1 MSLNFIRNRNSWFI
15 RGILI
20 LIAVAFIIGIG
31 YNLSDF
37 GAITEVPNRT
47 AAQVNGE
54 DVGLVN
60 FYLMRDSLKRQF
72 GQGGEIPEEYL
83 NQINIIALNQLINLK
98 LLAQKA
104 KSLGFRVTNE
114 ELDEAIKSDPNFQ
127 VDGKFVGA
135 ERYKQFIEEGLKQDV
150 GEFENSY
157 RERLLAEKFAGF
169 LDETALITEE
179 NLMDVYKRQNEK
191 INLYYIMFSGSDYAD
206 SYTPS
211 EDEIKLY
218 YQKHKGELKTTEMRQ
233 IRYFTLGPETF
244 EKNVQVS
251 NDEIN
256 SYYNAYPEEFKSED
270 GKQTP
275 LAEARKDIES
285 KLKAQKAEV
294 LREQFM
300 SRLDNPEGG
309 GAGLDA
315 IAQEFSIATISESK
329 PISISDDATDI
340 PPMITRQAFGIDKGK
355 ATIIPV
361 GASIWVVE
369 VKEIVPPRE
378 RTFEEAKKE
387 AAESLKREKSVQT
400 ARKKAEESI
409 KKLKGVKNE
418 NLPAQAK
425 KLGLDLKETGYF
437 SRTEKAPKIDSQMVS
452 SEAFELDPKAGV
464 PTRIYDDGDKFYII
478 SVKDVNIAGPENFA
492 AVKDDLMDQELQ
504 KQRSQVIQKMIQD
517 LRLQAEIV
525 PNSKLFPSQG

>member
-20 LIAVAFIIGIG
+20 LIAVAFIVGIG

-37 GAITEVPNRT
+37 GAITDVPDRT
-47 AAQVNGE
+47 AAKVNGE
-54 DVGLVN
+54 DVSLVN

-104 KSLGFRVTNE
+104 KSLGFKVTDE
-114 ELDEAIKSDPNFQ
+114 ELDNAIKSDPNFQ
-127 VDGKFVGA
+127 IDGKFVGA
-135 ERYKQFIEEGLKQDV
+135 ERYKQFIEQALKQDV

-157 RERLLAEKFAGF
+157 RETLLAEKFAGF

-179 NLMDVYKRQNEK
+179 NLLDVYKRQNEE
-191 INLYYIMFSGSDYAD
+191 INLYYISFSGADYAG

-211 EDEIKLY
+211 EDEIKNY
-218 YQKHKGELKTTEMRQ
+218 YQKHKGKMKTAEMRQ

-256 SYYNAYPEEFKSED
+256 SYYNAYPEEFTSED

-275 LAEARKDIES
+275 LAEAGKDIES
-285 KLKAQKAEV
+285 KLKAQKAEA
-294 LREQFM
+294 LRQQFM

-315 IAQEFSIATISESK
+315 IAQEFSIVTISESK
-329 PISISDDATDI
+329 PFSISDDAQDI
-340 PPMITRQAFGIDKGK
+340 PPMITRQAFGIDKGRVS
-355 ATIIPV
+355 IIPV

-409 KKLKGVKNE
+409 KKLRGLKNE
-418 NLPAQAK
+418 KLPAEAK
-425 KLGLDLKETGYF
+425 KLGLELKETGFF
-437 SRTEKAPKIDSQMVS
+437 SRSEKAPEIDSQMVS
-452 SEAFELDPKAGV
+452 IEAFELDPEAGV
-464 PTRIYDDGDKFYII
+464 PTRIYDDGDKFYIV
-478 SVKDVNIAGPENFA
+478 SVKDLKTASPENFA
-492 AVKDDLMDQELQ
+492 EVKDGLMEQELE
-504 KQRSQVIQKMIQD
+504 KQRSQVKQKIIQD
-517 LRLQAEIV
+517 LRRQAEII
-525 PNSKLFPSQG
+525 PNSELFPSQG